1 MFHEITNNSDK
12 FKTCFSSAKT
22 FDQQSEDWKQFFFA
36 DVNKVFKKI
45 RITNKVKK
53 TEIVELM
60 EKRSELKQKLQ
71 ISSADEHE
79 SVNQK
84 INEIKVKFQ
93 TCPQKRVMKKLR
105 IPFKL

>member
-1 MFHEITNNSDK
+1 MF
-12 FKTCFSSAKT
+12 FFCKT
-22 FDQQSEDWKQFFFA
+22 FDQQSEDWKQFLFA

-60 EKRSELKQKLQ
+60 EKRSELKQKQQ
-71 ISSADEHE
+71 ISSPDEHE
-79 SVNQK
+79 SIEQK
-84 INEIKVKFQ
+84 INEIESKVQ